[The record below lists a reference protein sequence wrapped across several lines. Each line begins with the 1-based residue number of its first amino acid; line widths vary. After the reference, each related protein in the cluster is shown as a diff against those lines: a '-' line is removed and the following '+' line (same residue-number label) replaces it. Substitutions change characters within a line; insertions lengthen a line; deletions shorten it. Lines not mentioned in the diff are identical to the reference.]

1 MRVSIVTVAFNSA
14 STIVDTLESVARQ
27 DHPDIEHIVI
37 DGGSVDGTVD
47 LVRTSGGR
55 VSKFVTEPD
64 AGIYDA
70 MNKGLRLCTGDIVGF
85 LNSDDMYSSDGSV
98 SAIVAAFADGDVD
111 AVHGDL
117 VYVRRDDP
125 ASVVRHWKAT
135 PFSPGAFSLAWCP
148 AHPTFYVRRPVLERA
163 GAFNTS
169 YRVAS
174 DLDLMLR
181 VLELGHARSKVIP
194 QVLVRM
200 RMGGVSNSSV
210 RGIVRQNAEVIAAI
224 RSHGLSVN
232 APVFAVVK
240 ILRRLHQFLSRP

>member
-14 STIVDTLESVARQ
+14 STIVDTLDSVARQ

-37 DGGSVDGTVD
+37 DGASTDGTMD
-47 LVRTSGGR
+47 LVRSRGSR
-55 VSKFVTEPD
+55 VSKVLSEPD

-70 MNKGLRLCTGDIVGF
+70 MNKGLRLCTGDVVGF

-98 SAIVAAFADGDVD
+98 SAIAGAFTDGDVD

-125 ASVVRHWKAT
+125 ASVVRHWKSS
-135 PFSPGAFSLAWCP
+135 PFSPGAFSRAWCP
-148 AHPTFYVRRPVLERA
+148 AHPTFYVRRSVLERA
-163 GAFNTS
+163 GFFNTA

-181 VLELGHARSKVIP
+181 VLELGRASSKVIP

-210 RGIVRQNAEVIAAI
+210 RGIIRQNAEVIAAI
-224 RSHGLSVN
+224 RSHGLSVST
-232 APVFAVVK
+232 PVFVIAK
-240 ILRRLHQFLSRP
+240 ILRRLHQFVSRP